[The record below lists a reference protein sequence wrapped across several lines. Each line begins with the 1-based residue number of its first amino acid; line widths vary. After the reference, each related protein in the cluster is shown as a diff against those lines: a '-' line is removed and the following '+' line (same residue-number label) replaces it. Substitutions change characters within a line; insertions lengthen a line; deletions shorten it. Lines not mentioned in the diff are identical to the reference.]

1 MEKMENMKNIRIAKY
16 SVQLV
21 KEENK
26 TYQVPKDIEKLMIS
40 SCNIVADVVNRIF
53 KLDCQTDEHFVMLAL
68 DTKNRIVGSFT
79 ITIGTINSSLVNTR
93 GIFQRALLC
102 NASKIILAH
111 NHPSGVVEPSRDD
124 INVTRNIDKCGE
136 LLGIELLDHII
147 IGENGDYTS
156 LKARGDF

>member
-1 MEKMENMKNIRIAKY
+1 MEKMENMKNMRITKY

-26 TYQVPKDIEKLMIS
+26 TYQVPKDISKLMVS
-40 SCNIVADVVNRIF
+40 SRNIVADVVNKVF
-53 KLDCQTDEHFVMLAL
+53 KLDRQTDEHFVMLAL
-68 DTKNRIVGSFT
+68 DTKNKIVGGFV

-111 NHPSGVVEPSRDD
+111 NHPSGNVEPSRED
-124 INVTRNIDKCGE
+124 ISVTKNISKCGE

-147 IGENGDYTS
+147 IGDNDYTS
-156 LKARGDF
+156 LRARGYF